1 MLKDRLSNMH
11 SALYGGYE
19 EFTEIDMT
27 LKQMHESS
35 SLRTIERAEAKAE
48 IKGEKRGISLGITQ
62 VAKAMKSAGDTVSKI
77 MRCTGLSRREISAL

>member
-19 EFTEIDMT
+19 EFTEVDMT

-35 SLRTIERAEAKAE
+35 SLRAIEKAEARAEVMAAKAE
-48 IKGEKRGISLGITQ
+48 KRTTSKI
-62 VAKAMKSAGDTVSKI
+62 AKAMKASGEAISKI
-77 MRCTGLSRREISAL
+77 MDYTGLSRREIAAL